1 MKVLFCGAGDQ
12 AAAYAPA
19 LKRWSAE
26 LDAPFD
32 LFTDPGDIAPG
43 DVDVLIAN
51 PNAEV
56 ADFGVYAQVV
66 QGGGITPEGQQKQTN
81 APIVLEADNG
91 LRNDAYSLA
100 MARMNQPDTATS
112 QFYVNTANN
121 DGLNGAYAVFG
132 QVIAGTDT
140 IDAIKVVQ
148 TGPNDVPVEDV
159 VITDCERVE

>member
-1 MKVLFCGAGDQ
+1 MADITDPENTVIIELKGGPVVIQLLPDV
-12 AAAYAPA
+12 APA
-19 LKRWSAE
+19 HTDRMKE
-26 LDAPFD
+26 LARAGAYDNVVFHRVIES
-32 LFTDPGDIAPG
+32 F
-43 DVDVLIAN
+43 
-51 PNAEV
+51 
-56 ADFGVYAQVV
+56 VV